1 LVEFRGKYE
10 HTIDDRGRVSLPARY
25 RNELTGKIILIMSV
39 DGCIE
44 VYTEDGF
51 EQVASHVA
59 VEPPTTSEGRRA
71 RRAFYS
77 ESFDTELDRQG
88 RILIPPT
95 LRRSAAVDG
104 TVVVAGRKECLE
116 IWNPRRLEEALS
128 DAGAAPS
135 TEQAPEV

>member
-1 LVEFRGKYE
+1 VVEFRGKYE

-25 RNELTGKIILIMSV
+25 RNELTGKIILTMSV

-44 VYTEDGF
+44 VYTQDGF
-51 EQVASHVA
+51 DQVANYVA
-59 VEPPTTSEGRRA
+59 VEPPTTPEGRRA

-88 RILIPPT
+88 RILVPPA

-104 TVVVAGRKECLE
+104 TVVIAGRKECLE
-116 IWNPRRLEEALS
+116 IWNPRRLEEVTG
-128 DAGAAPS
+128 DAGSAPS

>member
-10 HTIDDRGRVSLPARY
+10 HTIDDRGRVSIPARY
-25 RNELTGKIILIMSV
+25 RNEFLDKIILTMSA

-51 EQVASHVA
+51 NHVASHVS
-59 VEPPTTSEGRRA
+59 VEPPTTREGRRA

-88 RILIPPT
+88 RILIPPP
-95 LRRSAAVDG
+95 LRRLAAVDG
-104 TVVVAGRKECLE
+104 TVVIAGRKECLE
-116 IWNPRRLEEALS
+116 IWNPRRLQGVS
-128 DAGAAPS
+128 QDAAAASP
-135 TEQAPEV
+135 TEQASGD